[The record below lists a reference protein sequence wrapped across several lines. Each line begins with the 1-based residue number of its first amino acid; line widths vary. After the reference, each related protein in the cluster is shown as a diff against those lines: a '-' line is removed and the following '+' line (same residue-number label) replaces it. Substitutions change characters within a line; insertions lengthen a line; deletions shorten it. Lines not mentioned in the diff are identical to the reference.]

1 MNDVKNFILD
11 TAKERFER
19 FGFKK
24 TVMDEICQD
33 GKISKRTVYEYFK
46 DKEDL
51 FTSLF
56 IRETLRAREVIFSRL
71 GEVPDAME
79 KLVRLTRIA
88 IDYFNEDSFVTKVL
102 RDDGNMYMPFL
113 SREYHSMVEKG
124 IVGII
129 AGIVRDGI
137 NQGIFRK
144 IDERIAGYMLFKLF
158 QSFSYAKTSTLST
171 SRKKQAHEIE
181 TLTDFVR
188 KALIKEK

>member
-1 MNDVKNFILD
+1 MSEVRDFILD

-79 KLVRLTRIA
+79 KLTRLTRIA
-88 IDYFNEDSFVTKVL
+88 IGYFNGDSFVTKVL

-113 SREYHSMVEKG
+113 SKEYHSMVEKG

-129 AGIVRDGI
+129 AGIVREGI
-137 NQGIFRK
+137 DQGIFRSL
-144 IDERIAGYMLFKLF
+144 DERITGYMLFKLF
-158 QSFSYAKTSTLST
+158 QAFSYAKTSTVSR
-171 SRKKQAHEIE
+171 SRKKQAQEID
-181 TLTDFVR
+181 TLIEFVR
-188 KALIKEK
+188 RALIKD